1 MLKYSPQDTERG
13 MHVLSEKSSKDDV
26 VSWLRTPQ
34 NVQVL
39 ITGTC
44 KYYFT
49 WQKRSGRCSWIQ
61 DLKTRGL
68 SQITWGGPKYH
79 HECRY
84 ERKAEGNL
92 TWMSRQCDHC
102 SPVLGCYTAG
112 FIEEGG
118 RGQQSTHAMNAT
130 LEAGKGVKTDSSAEA
145 SEERMA
151 WLMPIETDFRLLTLR
166 PIRELIY
173 VGLNHWVCGNLLQ
186 HLEKTLSEY
195 TKIQGLVYRFQSQ
208 NAILSCHVLSGDA
221 LTWTEIW
228 DEA

>member
-1 MLKYSPQDTERG
+1 MYSFKPFGMNLVFWWNPNWSIILVEFQKKNVKVFPPRHRKRYACTFWKVLKRW
-13 MHVLSEKSSKDDV
+13 V

-118 RGQQSTHAMNAT
+118 RGQESTHAMNAT
-130 LEAGKGVKTDSSAEA
+130 LEAGKGVKTDSSTEA

-151 WLMPIETDFRLLTLR
+151 WLMPIETYFRLLALR
-166 PIRELIY
+166 PIRELIC
-173 VGLNHWVCGNLLQ
+173 VGLNHWVCGNLL
-186 HLEKTLSEY
+186 
-195 TKIQGLVYRFQSQ
+195 
-208 NAILSCHVLSGDA
+208 
-221 LTWTEIW
+221 
-228 DEA
+228 